1 MAKMSLT
8 IEVVEI
14 TRKGEHIGY
23 KVYVNDFVHGTK
35 LPRKPGDLDTQ
46 RMKELAD
53 MYEQDGA
60 KFTADEIRKRLSQPG
75 KEPIDYYTSSLV
87 ESIQQALVDWQIWK
101 EQGHKRADA

>member
-35 LPRKPGDLDTQ
+35 LPRKPGDLKG
-46 RMKELAD
+46 RKIEPGE
-53 MYEQDGA
+53 YE
-60 KFTADEIRKRLSQPG
+60 PV
-75 KEPIDYYTSSLV
+75 DYYPLTVSGSV
-87 ESIQQALVDWQIWK
+87 EQALEDWNLWK
-101 EQGHKRADA
+101 EQGYKKAEA